1 MLKDDLMHG
10 KVAGFPTT
18 HWTCCVFGYEMKS
31 PQQWEKTE
39 NFDIPGEMTTEF
51 IHDVM
56 YVPLHTRRCL
66 VHFCTHNLFD
76 RNISKK
82 KESDV
87 LLQAQSGIRTW
98 GPGPNQCMDLFKL
111 L

>member
-18 HWTCCVFGYEMKS
+18 HCTCCVFGYEMKS

-66 VHFCTHNLFD
+66 VHFWPTTF
-76 RNISKK
+76 S
-82 KESDV
+82 
-87 LLQAQSGIRTW
+87 IRTLVKRRNRCTFTSSVRDKDM
-98 GPGPNQCMDLFKL
+98 GTTA
-111 L
+111 

>member
-18 HWTCCVFGYEMKS
+18 HWACCVFGYEMKS
-31 PQQWEKTE
+31 PQLWEKTE

-66 VHFCTHNLFD
+66 VHFWPTTFSIETLVKRRNRCTFTSSVRD
-76 RNISKK
+76 W
-82 KESDV
+82 DMGTT
-87 LLQAQSGIRTW
+87 A
-98 GPGPNQCMDLFKL
+98 
-111 L
+111 

>member
-1 MLKDDLMHG
+1 MLKYDLMHG
-10 KVAGFPTT
+10 KVAGFATT

-56 YVPLHTRRCL
+56 YMPLRTRQCL
-66 VHFCTHNLFD
+66 VHFLAHNLFD

-82 KESDV
+82 KES
-87 LLQAQSGIRTW
+87 
-98 GPGPNQCMDLFKL
+98 MYFYKL
-111 L
+111 SQGLEHGDHGSF